1 MQNQDFLNQDKENQS
16 TEVNTGFTLR
26 DYFDTCVH
34 YWYWFVISLVI
45 CVGLAFLYSKSRT
58 CQYKAFSYI
67 LIKSDSRSGNISET
81 SMFRDMALGS
91 SQSIENEIY
100 IIRSTPLL
108 EQVVERLG
116 LDESYYIKPFLRY
129 VNLYKGSPIDVNF
142 LNEIGWGKRINMEV
156 QIENNDKY
164 IFRFPDISDEW
175 LRASFGVKVSSDAG
189 IFTVEKTPVFEFRDK
204 NFDTYYVRLGS
215 KHDKA
220 VSLWDNL
227 IVKKADPQTNVLSLQ
242 IQGDN
247 HKMCCDILDALIEI
261 YNNEAILDKNKI
273 AKNTE
278 AFIYDRINSL
288 GKDLGGIDGQIER
301 LKISGN
307 MSDLNTAAERLAT
320 TGDRYGEDVVE
331 IETQLSLVEYIYNYL
346 VDPKNKDE
354 LIPANIGISDNG
366 ITTLITQYNEA
377 HMKYSKLI
385 AGSGKENPWAIEQ
398 GKSLRTL
405 HANILRSVENLRN
418 SMQIKKN
425 QAKAQERIARSR
437 MSSATSQEKVINDV
451 LRQQKIK
458 EELYLY
464 LLNKR
469 EENALRLAITEPNAK
484 VIEKG
489 GGDAVIIYPVPSTIL
504 SIGFAAGLLL
514 PAIIFYLI
522 FWIQSLDTK
531 IHSRADVE
539 DITSIPVIGEIPA
552 KKKSQ
557 EGKEIIVRETG
568 KDRISE
574 AMRIVRSNLEFI
586 KSAEEGNGVVA
597 QMTSTIPGEGKSYVA
612 INLALSFAQT
622 GKKVIAIDCDLR
634 KGKFSKLIG
643 ARPHKGLSSYLS
655 GRTPDLH
662 DIIQR
667 GEHHPNLDTIG
678 LGAIPPNPANLV
690 MSERFDNMIAQLKK
704 EYDYIFLDT
713 VPFNIIADAALIN
726 KRVDMT
732 IYIIRANMVDKRY
745 IPTLERMAREEK
757 IKNVCILVTD
767 VNVQA
772 KRYGYGSG
780 YGYGY
785 SYNYGNGYGYG
796 YVDDDDESDGDEKE
810 HKTDDSAQV

>member
-1 MQNQDFLNQDKENQS
+1 MQNQEFLNQDKENLQQ
-16 TEVNTGFTLR
+16 TNVNTGFALR
-26 DYFDTCVH
+26 DYFDICIH
-34 YWYWFVISLVI
+34 YWYWFAISLVF
-45 CVGLAFLYSKSRT
+45 CVSIAFLYTKSRT

-67 LIKSDSRSGNISET
+67 LIKSDSRSGNISES

-108 EQVVERLG
+108 EQVVERLD
-116 LDESYYIKPFLRY
+116 LDESYYVKPFLRF
-129 VNLYKGSPIDVNF
+129 VNIYKESPIDVNF
-142 LNEIGWGKRINMEV
+142 MNEVGLSKRLSMEV
-156 QIENNDKY
+156 QIESDEKFV
-164 IFRFPDISDEW
+164 FRFPNVDKEW
-175 LRASFGVKVSSDAG
+175 QRASFGVRVTSNSG
-189 IFTVEKTPVFEFRDK
+189 VFTVEKTPLFDFRNK
-204 NFDTYYVRLGS
+204 SLGTYYVNICN

-220 VSLWDNL
+220 VNLWENL
-227 IVKKADPQTNVLSLQ
+227 VVRKADPQTNVLSLQ
-242 IQGDN
+242 YRGDN
-247 HKMCCDILDALIEI
+247 HKMCCDILDALVEI
-261 YNNEAILDKNKI
+261 YNNEAIIDKNKI

-278 AFIYDRINSL
+278 AFIYDRIQSL

-307 MSDLNTAAERLAT
+307 VSDLSSAAERLAS
-320 TGDRYGEDVVE
+320 TGEKYGEDIVE
-331 IETQLSLVEYIYNYL
+331 IETQLSLVEYVYNYL
-346 VDPKNKDE
+346 VDPKNKYE
-354 LIPANIGISDNG
+354 LIPANIGIEDAG
-366 ITTLITQYNEA
+366 IASSIAQYNEA
-377 HMKYSKLI
+377 LMKYTKLI

-405 HANILRSVENLRN
+405 HANILRSVENIKN
-418 SMQIKKN
+418 SMQIKQR
-425 QAKAQERIARSR
+425 QAKSQQRIARSR
-437 MSSATSQEKVINDV
+437 MSSATSQEKIINDV

-489 GGDAVIIYPVPSTIL
+489 GGDAIIIYPVPSTTL
-504 SIGFAAGLLL
+504 AIGFATGLLL
-514 PAIIFYLI
+514 PAIIFYMI
-522 FWIQSLDTK
+522 FWIKSLDTK
-531 IHSRADVE
+531 IHSRLDVE
-539 DITSIPVIGEIPA
+539 NLTSIPVLGEIPA

-557 EGKEIIVRETG
+557 EGKEILVSENG
-568 KDRISE
+568 KDRITE
-574 AMRIVRSNLEFI
+574 AMRIVRSNFEFI
-586 KSAEEGNGVVA
+586 MAPEKGNGVVA
-597 QMTSTIPGEGKSYVA
+597 QVTSTIPGEGKSYVA
-612 INLALSFAQT
+612 VNLALSFAQS
-622 GKKVIAIDCDLR
+622 GNKVVAIDCDLR

-655 GRTPDLH
+655 NRTYDLH

-678 LGAIPPNPANLV
+678 LGAIPPNPATLV
-690 MSERFDNMIAQLKK
+690 ASERFDRMIAQLKQ
-704 EYDYIFLDT
+704 EYDYIILDSG
-713 VPFNIIADAALIN
+713 PYNIIADAALIN

-732 IYIIRANMVDKRY
+732 IYVIRANMVDKRY
-745 IPTLERMAREEK
+745 LPTLEKMYKEDK
-757 IKNVCILVTD
+757 IKNACLLVTD

-785 SYNYGNGYGYG
+785 NYGYG
-796 YVDDDDESDGDEKE
+796 YVDADDDKDGDEMKSDE
-810 HKTDDSAQV
+810 TEV